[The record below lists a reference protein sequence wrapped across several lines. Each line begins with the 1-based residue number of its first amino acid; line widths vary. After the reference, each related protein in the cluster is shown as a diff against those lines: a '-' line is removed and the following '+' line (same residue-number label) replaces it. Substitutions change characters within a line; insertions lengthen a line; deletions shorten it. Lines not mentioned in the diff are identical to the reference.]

1 MSVFKK
7 SSLGGGPWLEGVSP
21 AASPL
26 APSEGKARQAFLGG
40 TITRPWFGQ
49 GHWPAPAHMPYVHEV
64 HWELEQPEGIFP
76 RPREAELRRVLE
88 AAWAPSL
95 LSRPAREPGHQQQQS
110 SSIPAGL

>member
-7 SSLGGGPWLEGVSP
+7 LSLGGAPWLERVSP

-26 APSEGKARQAFLGG
+26 APLEGGARQAFLGG
-40 TITRPWFGQ
+40 IITGPWFGQ
-49 GHWPAPAHMPYVHEV
+49 GHWPAPAHMPCVHEV
-64 HWELEQPEGIFP
+64 RWGLEQPKGTLP
-76 RPREAELRRVLE
+76 RPREAELRGVLE

-110 SSIPAGL
+110 SPIPAGL